1 VASSGISSM
10 VVKDHEDPL
19 AAVDPF
25 PLRYE
30 KLDLLPN

>member
-1 VASSGISSM
+1 